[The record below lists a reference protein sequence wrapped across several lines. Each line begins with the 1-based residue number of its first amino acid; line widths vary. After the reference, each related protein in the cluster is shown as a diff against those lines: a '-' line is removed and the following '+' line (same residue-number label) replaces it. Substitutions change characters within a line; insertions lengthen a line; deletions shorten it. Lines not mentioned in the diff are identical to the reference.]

1 MRKLLIIFLFIV
13 ILIGVVYFLWK
24 INDRVNNTKE
34 DKENKNSILAES
46 SNIDE
51 KGEEKMKIYINVNGE
66 ILEATLEDNSSARDL
81 YERLK
86 KEDISIEMNDYAN
99 MEKVGDLGFNLP
111 TNDEN
116 LSTKPGDLI
125 LYQGNSFVIYYGENN
140 WELTKL
146 GKIDNIGK
154 EELIKILGEG
164 KVIVNLS
171 ISK

>member
-13 ILIGVVYFLWK
+13 ILIGVGYFLWK

-34 DKENKNSILAES
+34 DKEIENSILAES

-66 ILEATLEDNSSARDL
+66 ILEATLEDNSSTREL
-81 YERLK
+81 YGRLK

>member
-1 MRKLLIIFLFIV
+1 MKKLLIIFLFIV

-34 DKENKNSILAES
+34 DKENENSILAES

-66 ILEATLEDNSSARDL
+66 ILEATLEDNSSTREL
-81 YERLK
+81 YGRLK

>member
-1 MRKLLIIFLFIV
+1 MKKLLIIFLFII
-13 ILIGVVYFLWK
+13 ILMGVGYFLWK
-24 INDRVNNTKE
+24 MNDRVNNTKE
-34 DKENKNSILAES
+34 DKENENSILAES

-66 ILEATLEDNSSARDL
+66 ILEATLEDNSSTREL
-81 YERLK
+81 YGRLK

>member
-1 MRKLLIIFLFIV
+1 MKKLLIIFLFIV
-13 ILIGVVYFLWK
+13 ILIGVGYFLWK

-51 KGEEKMKIYINVNGE
+51 KGEEKMKIYISVNGKN
-66 ILEATLEDNSSARDL
+66 LEATLEDNSSAREL

-86 KEDISIEMNDYAN
+86 KEDISVEMNDYAN

>member
-51 KGEEKMKIYINVNGE
+51 KGEEKMKIYISVNGKN
-66 ILEATLEDNSSARDL
+66 LEATLEDNSSAREL

-86 KEDISIEMNDYAN
+86 KEDISVEMNDYAN

-171 ISK
+171 ILK

>member
-1 MRKLLIIFLFIV
+1 MKKLLIIFLFIV
-13 ILIGVVYFLWK
+13 ILMGVGYFLLK
-24 INDRVNNTKE
+24 MNDRVNNTKE

-154 EELIKILGEG
+154 EELINILGEG